1 MHSRIGR
8 RSGHWGICALALVA
22 VTIIALASV
31 ATAWAAPPAN
41 QISESDLDT
50 LLQSGPVTGY
60 FDTVLGGATIL
71 SQTPVPIPV
80 TVQSIVP
87 NGGPAGD
94 LILFKASGADID
106 QIGGIAEGMSGSP
119 LYVDVGGGTFK
130 LAGAVSYGDIFT
142 THNLGL
148 ATPIADMTA
157 LESTWFS
164 GLGSAP
170 LRLRT
175 PVATATGAVAKV
187 IVAPSR
193 AAAVKLHAAAGTAV
207 MAPLTALQV
216 NGLIPGSPVYKK
228 LASRLTALG
237 FDLTPRSAGPALGL
251 PALPALQGGSSL
263 GVMYSDGDFAA
274 GGLGTVT
281 YVDPDNGVVVAFGH
295 PFDYFGAVS
304 LDLTSAWVHG
314 IWSDSDTPY
323 KVMSPVGVVGE
334 ISQDRGAGV
343 AGVLGA
349 GPVEVPLTSS
359 ATLGAATRTS
369 ASTATQ
375 AVVDSPFLAGL
386 PSAAEAVAMQRVTD
400 TGSFPGS
407 ARATATI
414 EVTDGTHDYQIQRTD
429 LWTDPFDVMSV
440 ATGDIDNALGIL
452 TSGLPGLSPKVESID
467 FDTTLSATARSA
479 TIEDVTVPVG
489 LTTGANVVTVTLLT
503 ATGQT
508 VAVPATLD
516 IPPGTSTSGVID
528 VFAATGGSGAGGSGS
543 GVAAA
548 AASAGHRSAAADA
561 APTLAG
567 VVAEINAAPKNT
579 DLDIVY
585 SPDNQ
590 GAVVQPIEVLADAH
604 DWVPSGE
611 VVKTTGQL
619 QMSVQKVVNYG
630 SPVFLSGTIGQA
642 DASTTVRV
650 YERPS
655 GLATKLVATLP
666 ATLDNDGSAS
676 FDTMLPGLK
685 TTTRLTVVWDGDAD
699 NLAASAGAT
708 IAVRARVSLSAAV
721 HRVAGRSVV
730 QFNVHLTPAQTSGH
744 VFVQYL
750 AGSSWVRIANLSAAG
765 SLAGAWRPGPGS
777 YKLRAVFG
785 GSSRNAKA
793 TSAAARVNVP

>member
-1 MHSRIGR
+1 MQGR
-8 RSGHWGICALALVA
+8 TGRQSGRWGVCGLALVTVA
-22 VTIIALASV
+22 IITLASV

-41 QISESDLDT
+41 TISEGDLGQ
-50 LLQSGPVTGY
+50 LLQSGPATGY
-60 FDTVLGGATIL
+60 FETVLGGATL
-71 SQTPVPIPV
+71 ASQVPVQIPV

-87 NGGPAGD
+87 NAGPAGD
-94 LILFKASGADID
+94 LILFAASGADID
-106 QIGGIAEGMSGSP
+106 TIGGIAEGMSGSP

-130 LAGAVSYGDIFT
+130 LAGAVAYGDIFT

-148 ATPIADMTA
+148 ATPIGDMTA

-164 GLGSAP
+164 GLGASP

-175 PVATATGAVAKV
+175 PIATATGAVAKV
-187 IVAPSR
+187 IVASSR

-207 MAPLTALQV
+207 MAPLTTLQV

-228 LASRLTALG
+228 LATRLAALG

-251 PALPALQGGSSL
+251 PPLPALQGGSSL

-304 LDLTSAWVHG
+304 LDLTSAWVQG
-314 IWSDSDTPY
+314 IWNSTYTPY
-323 KVMSPVGVVGE
+323 KVMSPVDVVGE
-334 ISQDRGAGV
+334 ITQDRGAGV

-349 GPVEVPLTSS
+349 GPVEVPMTSS

-375 AVVDSPFLAGL
+375 AVVDNPNLFGL
-386 PSAAEAVAMQRVTD
+386 PSAAAAVAMQRVTD
-400 TGSFPGS
+400 MGSFPGS
-407 ARATATI
+407 AEATATI
-414 EVTDGTHDYQIQRTD
+414 KLVGVTPEIQRTD

-440 ATGDIDNALGIL
+440 ATGDIDNALAIL

-467 FDTTLSATARSA
+467 FNTTLSATDRSA
-479 TIEDVTVPVG
+479 TIEDVTAPGG
-489 LTTGANVVTVTLLT
+489 LKTGANTLTVTLLA
-503 ATGQT
+503 ATGAT
-508 VAVPATLD
+508 VQVPATLT
-516 IPPGTSTSGVID
+516 IPRGTSTAGTLD
-528 VFAATGGSGAGGSGS
+528 VFSATGGSGQGGGA
-543 GVAAA
+543 GVATSG
-548 AASAGHRSAAADA
+548 ASAGHRSAAADA
-561 APTLAG
+561 APTLAE

-590 GAVVQPIEVLADAH
+590 GAVVQPVEVLADAQ

-611 VVKTTGQL
+611 VVKSTGQL
-619 QMSVQKVVNYG
+619 QLIVPKIVNYG
-630 SPVFLSGTIGQA
+630 SPVFLMGTIGQA

-655 GLATKLVATLP
+655 GLSNRLVATLP
-666 ATLDNDGSAS
+666 ATLANDGSAS
-676 FDTMLPGLK
+676 FDTVLAGLK

-699 NLAASAGAT
+699 NLAATAAAT
-708 IAVRARVSLSAAV
+708 IAVRARVSLSASV
-721 HRVAGRSVV
+721 HQVAGRSVV
-730 QFNVHLTPAQTSGH
+730 QFAAHLTPAQSGGR
-744 VFVQYL
+744 VFIQYL
-750 AGSSWVRIANLSAAG
+750 AGKRWVSIANLSAGGALVGTWRPAAG
-765 SLAGAWRPGPGS
+765 SYR
-777 YKLRAVFG
+777 LRAVFG
-785 GSSRNAKA
+785 GSSRNAA
-793 TSAAARVNVP
+793 STSGAVRVNVP

>member
-1 MHSRIGR
+1 MHGR
-8 RSGHWGICALALVA
+8 TGRQSGRWGVCGLALVA
-22 VTIIALASV
+22 VTIITLASV

-41 QISESDLDT
+41 QISESDLAT
-50 LLQSGPVTGY
+50 LLQSGPATGY
-60 FDTVLGGATIL
+60 FETVLGGATL
-71 SQTPVPIPV
+71 ASQTPVQIPV

-87 NGGPAGD
+87 NAGPAGD
-94 LILFKASGADID
+94 LILFEASGADID
-106 QIGGIAEGMSGSP
+106 KIGGIAEGMSGSP
-119 LYVDVGGGTFK
+119 LYVDVGSSTFK

-164 GLGSAP
+164 GLGASP
-170 LRLRT
+170 FRLRT
-175 PVATATGAVAKV
+175 PIATSTGTVGKVVVAS
-187 IVAPSR
+187 SR
-193 AAAVKLHAAAGTAV
+193 AAAVKLPAAAGTAV

-228 LASRLTALG
+228 LATRLAALG
-237 FDLTPRSAGPALGL
+237 FDLTPRSAGRALGL
-251 PALPALQGGSSL
+251 PPLPALQGGSSL

-281 YVDPDNGVVVAFGH
+281 YVDPDNNVLVAFGH

-304 LDLTSAWVHG
+304 LDLTSAWVQG
-314 IWSDSDTPY
+314 IWSDLDTPY
-323 KVMSPVGVVGE
+323 KVMSPVDVVGE

-343 AGVLGA
+343 AGLLGA
-349 GPVEVPLTSS
+349 GPVEVPMTSS
-359 ATLGAATRTS
+359 ATLGVATRTS

-386 PSAAEAVAMQRVTD
+386 PSAAAAVAMQRVTD

-407 ARATATI
+407 ATATATI
-414 EVTDGTHDYQIQRTD
+414 NLTDGTSEYQIQRTD

-440 ATGDIDNALGIL
+440 ATGDIDNALAIL

-467 FDTTLSATARSA
+467 FNATLSATDRSA
-479 TIEDVTVPVG
+479 TIEDVTAPGG
-489 LTTGANVVTVTLLT
+489 LKTGDNALTVTLLG

-508 VAVPATLD
+508 VQVPATLT
-516 IPPGTSTSGVID
+516 IPRGTSTAGTID
-528 VFAATGGSGAGGSGS
+528 VFSATGGSSGGGGFGAPTSG
-543 GVAAA
+543 
-548 AASAGHRSAAADA
+548 ASAGVRRAAADA
-561 APTLAG
+561 APTLAE

-590 GAVVQPIEVLADAH
+590 GAVIQPIEVLADAQ

-619 QMSVQKVVNYG
+619 QLFVPKVLDYN
-630 SPVFLSGTIGQA
+630 SPLFLMGMIGQA

-655 GLATKLVATLP
+655 GLSNKLVATLP
-666 ATLDNDGSAS
+666 AMLANDGSAS
-676 FDTMLPGLK
+676 FDTVLPGLK

-699 NLAASAGAT
+699 NLAATAAAT
-708 IAVRARVSLSAAV
+708 IAVRARVSLSASV
-721 HRVAGRSVV
+721 HQVAGRSVV
-730 QFNVHLTPAQTSGH
+730 QFGAHLTPAQVSGR
-744 VFVQYL
+744 VFIQYL
-750 AGSSWVRIANLSAAG
+750 AGKRWVRIANLSAGGA
-765 SLAGAWRPGPGS
+765 LAGTWRPGPGS

-785 GSSRNAKA
+785 GSSRNAA
-793 TSAAARVNVP
+793 STSGAVRVNVP